1 MLSRFLYNIKFY
13 FIKIIFIDKYILKRI
28 RNNDPGIIKIKNFY
42 FVDIPK
48 VGSSS
53 IKYLAAKESKRFK
66 LLKKVFNNVPI
77 HPSVI
82 PVQKLEIN
90 NYNNKIFLFIKS
102 PDERLYSV
110 FKEKVLFNKFLFSFS
125 LLKYGKLKSFKNNF
139 EFRYKFN
146 KDNNFLDFC
155 KGIIKLDN
163 YLKSKNLDKE
173 FFDKHLISQYDHIIN
188 LKEIY
193 PNIFDFEIIIYPI
206 SKMDKILKDFT
217 SKKKGLN
224 LNTSKKINYDFKND
238 IKKSNIINEIY
249 KKDENLYNKLMSSKN
264 GFLEMS
270 YGSFLKEA
278 NFTNS

>member
-1 MLSRFLYNIKFY
+1 MFSRFLYNIKFY
-13 FIKIIFIDKYILKRI
+13 LVKIFFIDKYILKRI

-66 LLKKVFNNVPI
+66 FLKKVFKNVPI

-82 PVQKLEIN
+82 PVQNLETN
-90 NYNNKIFLFIKS
+90 NYENKIFLFIKS

-110 FKEKVLFNKFLFSFS
+110 FKEKVLFNKFLFAFS
-125 LLKYGKLKSFKNNF
+125 LLKYGKLKSFKNNY

-146 KDNNFLDFC
+146 KHNNFLDFC
-155 KGIIKLDN
+155 LGIIKLDN
-163 YLKSKNLDKE
+163 YLKNKNLDKD

-188 LKEIY
+188 LKKIY
-193 PNIFDFEIIIYPI
+193 PNIFDFKIIIYPI
-206 SKMDKILKDFT
+206 SKMDKILKEFT
-217 SKKKGLN
+217 SKKKRLN
-224 LNTSKKINYDFKND
+224 LNTSKKNNYDYKND
-238 IKKSNIINEIY
+238 IKKSNIINQFY
-249 KKDENLYNKLMSSKN
+249 KKDKILYKKLMSSKN